1 MMRKHVILLLIAIAG
16 AFTAAA
22 QTLQPVTWSVT
33 TESTSRTEATV
44 VLHAKVE
51 KGWHLYGLTLPD
63 DEPNA
68 TQITFQLPE
77 GIKTDGPLTPSVQPV
92 EKFDP
97 IFSLN
102 LSWWDTDVNFTQ
114 KLILT
119 DSRSHKGS
127 VKIMFQ
133 GCNDQT
139 CISPQRLTLD
149 FQVGSGPA
157 AADEA
162 ADSTA
167 EPEET
172 AVPSIADK
180 AVENST
186 ADWWEPVDITADMA
200 GAQDIAPSSWWKIFL
215 WGFGGGL
222 LALLTPC
229 VWPMIPMTVSFF
241 LKKSK
246 SRSRAITDAV
256 TYGLSII
263 VIYLT
268 LGLAITGICGASTLN
283 ELATNAWFNM
293 AFFLLL
299 VIFGISFLGGFDIK
313 LPSRWSNTV
322 DSKAESTSG
331 LVSIFFMA
339 FTLALVSFS
348 CTGPIIGTLLVEA
361 ATQGNFVG
369 PAIGMGGFALALAL
383 PFTLFAL
390 FPSWLKEMP
399 RSGGWLNSV
408 KVVLGFLELAL
419 SLKFLSVADLAY
431 GWGILDREV
440 FVSLWVVIF
449 ALLGVYLL
457 GKIRFSHDS
466 PLETVSLPRFFLSL
480 ASFSFAIYLIPG
492 LWGAPLKGVSAFVP
506 PLYTQD
512 FSLYTGGQFEEFDDY
527 DAGMAYAAEHNR
539 PVLIDFSG
547 YGCVNCR
554 KMEAAVFDTPRVEE
568 VIKENFVL
576 IKLMVDDKAKL
587 STPITVKENNRT
599 ETLETV
605 GEKWSYLQRHKFQSN
620 SQPYY
625 IILDNE
631 GAALTAPTFYD
642 ENITKFV
649 EWLETGMK
657 NYQNEK

>member
-33 TESTSRTEATV
+33 TENNSRTEATV

-63 DEPNA
+63 DGPNA

-431 GWGILDREV
+431 GWGILDREG

>member
-1 MMRKHVILLLIAIAG
+1 M
-16 AFTAAA
+16 
-22 QTLQPVTWSVT
+22 
-33 TESTSRTEATV
+33 

-63 DEPNA
+63 DGPNA

>member
-63 DEPNA
+63 DGPNA

-102 LSWWDTDVNFTQ
+102 LSWWDTDVNVTQ